1 MYIHYYVCTFMYVC
15 MYVFI
20 DDDII
25 GPLPGAF
32 VSLLFHHN
40 NRIIQVIVYIT

>member
-1 MYIHYYVCTFMYVC
+1 MYVLMYNYVCVYVHSCYVC

-20 DDDII
+20 DDEII

-32 VSLLFHHN
+32 VSLLFHL
-40 NRIIQVIVYIT
+40 IS